1 MEDGTSVSPGHT
13 EGTEVRAACAIRDL
27 LDRLGDKWSLLV
39 VELLG
44 NGTQRFTELRRAID
58 GISQR
63 MLTLT
68 LRRLERDGL
77 VRRTVHPV
85 VPPRVDY
92 ELTPLGE
99 SLLDAVAPLVAW
111 TRGHREEISRARSAF
126 DRQDPAAV
134 HEPNPR
140 VGHRFTSRQLS

>member
-1 MEDGTSVSPGHT
+1 MEDGTSLSPGHT
-13 EGTEVRAACAIRDL
+13 EGTEVAGPGATRVEATQACAIRDL

-44 NGTQRFTELRRAID
+44 EGTQRFSELRREID

-92 ELTPLGE
+92 DLTPLGGT
-99 SLLDAVAPLVAW
+99 LLDAVAPLVAW
-111 TRGHREEISRARSAF
+111 TRDHRAEIAAARTGF
-126 DRQDPAAV
+126 DQANRSNAA
-134 HEPNPR
+134 
-140 VGHRFTSRQLS
+140 G

>member
-1 MEDGTSVSPGHT
+1 MEDGTPMSPGHT
-13 EGTEVRAACAIRDL
+13 AVTDRPPTKVQETQACELRDL
-27 LDRLGDKWSLLV
+27 LDRLADKWSLLV

-44 NGTQRFTELRRAID
+44 EGTHRFTQLRREID

-77 VRRTVHPV
+77 VHRTVHPV

-92 ELTPLGE
+92 QLTPLGTA
-99 SLLDAVAPLVAW
+99 LLNAVGPLVAW
-111 TRGHREEISRARSAF
+111 TRDNRGAIAAARAAY
-126 DRQDPAAV
+126 DEQV
-134 HEPNPR
+134 
-140 VGHRFTSRQLS
+140 T

>member
-1 MEDGTSVSPGHT
+1 MEDGTSKSPRHT
-13 EGTEVRAACAIRDL
+13 KGTRRPPTRIELTQTCEIREL

-44 NGTQRFTELRRAID
+44 DGTKRFTELRQAIE
-58 GISQR
+58 GVSQR

-77 VRRTVHPV
+77 VHRTVHPM

-92 ELTPLGE
+92 HLTALGA
-99 SLLDAVAPLVAW
+99 SLLHAVGPLVAW
-111 TRGHREEISRARSAF
+111 TRSHRDEIALARDDYDSRELDTAI
-126 DRQDPAAV
+126 
-134 HEPNPR
+134 
-140 VGHRFTSRQLS
+140 G

>member
-1 MEDGTSVSPGHT
+1 MEDGTSTSPGHT
-13 EGTEVRAACAIRDL
+13 AGTARPPTRVELTQTCEIRDL
-27 LDRLGDKWSLLV
+27 LDRLADKWSLLV

-44 NGTQRFTELRRAID
+44 DGTQRFTELRRQIE

-77 VRRTVHPV
+77 VHRTVHPV

-92 ELTPLGE
+92 DLTPLGAT
-99 SLLDAVAPLVAW
+99 LLDAVAPLVAW
-111 TRGHREEISRARSAF
+111 TRQHRDQIADARARY
-126 DRQDPAAV
+126 DTEVPADQ
-134 HEPNPR
+134 P
-140 VGHRFTSRQLS
+140 

>member
-1 MEDGTSVSPGHT
+1 MEGGTSTTPRHT
-13 EGTEVRAACAIRDL
+13 EGTAPTRVQLTQTCEIRDL
-27 LDRLGDKWSLLV
+27 LDRLADKWSLLV

-44 NGTQRFTELRRAID
+44 DGTQRFTQLRRNID

-85 VPPRVDY
+85 VPPQVDY
-92 ELTPLGE
+92 DLTPLGAT
-99 SLLDAVAPLVAW
+99 LLEAIGPLVAW
-111 TRGHREEISRARSAF
+111 TRRHREAIVEARARYDAG
-126 DRQDPAAV
+126 A
-134 HEPNPR
+134 
-140 VGHRFTSRQLS
+140 

>member
-1 MEDGTSVSPGHT
+1 MEDGTFLSPGHT
-13 EGTEVRAACAIRDL
+13 EGTDPGPSRVEATQACAIRDL

-44 NGTQRFTELRRAID
+44 EGTQRFTELRREID

-92 ELTPLGE
+92 DLTPLGRT
-99 SLLDAVAPLVAW
+99 LLDAVAPLVTW
-111 TRGHREEISRARSAF
+111 TRNHRDEIAAARAGF
-126 DRQDPAAV
+126 DS
-134 HEPNPR
+134 
-140 VGHRFTSRQLS
+140 GL

>member
-1 MEDGTSVSPGHT
+1 MEDGTLRSPRHT
-13 EGTEVRAACAIRDL
+13 KGTVRTPTRAELTQTCEIRDL
-27 LDRLGDKWSLLV
+27 LDRLADKWSLLV

-44 NGTQRFTELRRAID
+44 DGMKRFTQLRRQID

-77 VRRTVHPV
+77 VERTVHAV

-92 ELTPLGE
+92 ALTPLGAT
-99 SLLDAVAPLVAW
+99 LLDAVGPLVTW
-111 TRGHREEISRARSAF
+111 TRQHRDEIADARARYH
-126 DRQDPAAV
+126 DTAA
-134 HEPNPR
+134 
-140 VGHRFTSRQLS
+140 TTAS